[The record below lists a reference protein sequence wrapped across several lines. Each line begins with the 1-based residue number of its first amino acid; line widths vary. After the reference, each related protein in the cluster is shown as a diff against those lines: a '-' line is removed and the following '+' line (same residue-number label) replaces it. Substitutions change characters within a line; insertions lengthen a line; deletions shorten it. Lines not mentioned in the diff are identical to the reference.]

1 MFLGFL
7 KDFIH
12 GQAFCVAREQAA
24 RALPIDIPC
33 RRIARKSHGLVVLL
47 VGLGSPL
54 AMAPPPRCC
63 LDDALVFP
71 RGCLLVE
78 RKHVV

>member
-12 GQAFCVAREQAA
+12 GQAFCFAREQAA
-24 RALPIDIPC
+24 RALPIEIPC

-54 AMAPPPRCC
+54 AVALSLPRKSACH
-63 LDDALVFP
+63 VFVP
-71 RGCLLVE
+71 SLLP
-78 RKHVV
+78 